1 MREYIFHGK
10 RVYDGEW
17 IEGCLIHQGD
27 HYLIL
32 QDESKLHP
40 MDVPYIDDFG
50 RIDGRADP
58 VVPES
63 VGQYTGMSD
72 KNGKMVFEGDILE
85 FSDRLVSVFWHA
97 HLGCWDSN
105 FLKYTNQ
112 NNGREDMSPC
122 RWEYR
127 AEVVGTVFE
136 NADLLEG

>member
-1 MREYIFHGK
+1 MRDYIFRGK
-10 RVYDGEW
+10 RVDNGEW
-17 IEGCLIHQGD
+17 VEGDLRTTNGM
-27 HYLIL
+27 
-32 QDESKLHP
+32 S
-40 MDVPYIDDFG
+40 PYQTNIVTYTNE
-50 RIDGRADP
+50 RYNP

-63 VGQYTGMSD
+63 VGQYTGMKD
-72 KNGKMVFEGDILE
+72 KNGRKIFEGDILE
-85 FSDRLVSVFWHA
+85 FADRLVSVFWHA

-112 NNGREDMSPC
+112 NNDRDDMSPC